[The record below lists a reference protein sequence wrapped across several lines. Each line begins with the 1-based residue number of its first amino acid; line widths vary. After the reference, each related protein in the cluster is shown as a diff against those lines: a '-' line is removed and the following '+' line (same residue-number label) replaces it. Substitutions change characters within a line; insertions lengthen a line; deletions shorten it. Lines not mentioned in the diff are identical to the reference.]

1 MFHNET
7 FIQFIISYRNLQSL
21 INSINYN
28 IPWRDIMNIGEI
40 IAELRMDKN
49 MNQEDLAAVLNISR
63 SALANWES
71 GNRRIDIETLVVIAD
86 YFEVSCDYLLGRT
99 KHKYN
104 FALENKKNVDA
115 IMDVYETLK
124 KYKIEK
130 Y

>member
-1 MFHNET
+1 
-7 FIQFIISYRNLQSL
+7 
-21 INSINYN
+21 
-28 IPWRDIMNIGEI
+28 MNIGEI

-86 YFEVSCDYLLGRT
+86 FFGVSCDYLLGRT

-104 FALENKKNVDA
+104 FALESETNIEA
-115 IMDVYETLK
+115 IMDIYKTLK
-124 KYKIEK
+124 KYKIERN
-130 Y
+130 

>member
-1 MFHNET
+1 M
-7 FIQFIISYRNLQSL
+7 IQKARFNKKLTQKELGLYLGVSQSY
-21 INSINYN
+21 
-28 IPWRDIMNIGEI
+28 
-40 IAELRMDKN
+40 
-49 MNQEDLAAVLNISR
+49 ISR